1 MKTSKIRN
9 TKYAAITLAL
19 WLAAGGAQ
27 AHHSFSAEFDA
38 DVRAS
43 LVGTITEVRYS
54 NPHVR
59 YRIEVKNEQGETE
72 SWELQA
78 SSVTAL
84 RELNWHKDS
93 VKVGDVVKVEGQ
105 RGRNNALKLFIR
117 GMELENGQRI
127 GQEDGDAS
135 RAAPGYVARAGVN
148 YGFGD
153 IKASERPIDITG
165 FWSNRYKFRVTVDDL
180 EPKPY
185 PFTPEGRA
193 KYESNGKYDD
203 LTLRCMAY
211 GLPRLFGNPY
221 NMTIYDAGSHYLFL
235 YVDQNSPRQIWMD
248 GRTPGPDTPATA
260 NGFSVGRWEGEELV
274 IETTHLLPGWLDGS
288 GLPMSGEGT
297 RIVERYTFSEDRLTM
312 DRVMTI
318 YDPYYTQPLT
328 RVRGSARGDNLPVYQ
343 QDSCD
348 PTGYFS
354 DLHESGL
361 LERYLDPSVYL
372 NR

>member
-1 MKTSKIRN
+1 MKAN
-9 TKYAAITLAL
+9 TKYMLSALAPIL
-19 WLAAGGAQ
+19 SLFWSAAQ

-38 DVRAS
+38 EVRES
-43 LVGTITEVRYS
+43 LTGVITEVRYS

-59 YRIEVKNEQGETE
+59 YRLAVQNAQGETE

-84 RELNWHKDS
+84 RELGWTKDS
-93 VKVGDVVKVEGQ
+93 VTVGDQVSVDGQ

-117 GMELENGQRI
+117 GVAL
-127 GQEDGDAS
+127 EDGRQVGQAS
-135 RAAPGYVARAGVN
+135 GDSSRTQPTFTASAGKN

-153 IKASERPIDITG
+153 VSASARPIDTTG
-165 FWSNRYKFRVTVDDL
+165 YWNNRYKFRTTVDDL

-185 PFTPEGRA
+185 PFTSEGKARF
-193 KYESNGKYDD
+193 ESTDKYDD
-203 LTLRCMAY
+203 LTLRCFAY

-248 GRTPGPDTPATA
+248 GSTPQADTPATS

-274 IETTHLLPGWLDGS
+274 IETTHMLSGWLDGS

-297 RIVERYTFSEDRLTM
+297 RTVERYTFAADRLTM

-318 YDPYYTQPLT
+318 YDPYYTAPLT
-328 RVRGSARGDNLPVYQ
+328 RVRGAARGDNLAVHQ

-348 PTGYFS
+348 PSGYFS
-354 DLHESGL
+354 DLRETGE
-361 LERYLDPSVYL
+361 LERYLDPAHYL
-372 NR
+372 TP